1 MLVFRCAEKVSSSFA
16 EAASS
21 RKDGET
27 TFDLKLGD
35 LEQHLKTAEKQ
46 LLQSQVSRI
55 EGREGHR
62 CRGHVHVCRLRL
74 SKYLHGAF
82 PWRMHSLFSATST
95 TARRRGKVK

>member
-1 MLVFRCAEKVSSSFA
+1 MFVFRCAEKVSSSFA

-27 TFDLKLGD
+27 TFDAKLGD

-55 EGREGHR
+55 AGREEYR
-62 CRGHVHVCRLRL
+62 CRDYAHMYIMYLGDSASICWFLPCGVHNR
-74 SKYLHGAF
+74 
-82 PWRMHSLFSATST
+82 SL
-95 TARRRGKVK
+95 